1 MAYPT
6 KSFEVPVAQDRFRVL
21 PAHVRTRDVVRAA
34 RNAGLGFMTGAAF
47 GFRRVDLRQWRLE
60 QYETAVSY
68 SRIGVRA
75 VPWDDGAGLD
85 DRALDRLVRSTR
97 ERVLRMLQSARRTW
111 GTPTFARDM
120 IDFRLVVAIYDR
132 DHEVGYAPASN
143 PEMRLVD
150 RVASLFIADFLTD
163 ASDYA
168 IVTPC
173 DQCGE
178 VGLGGVVDHAS
189 WCLEA
194 PTNSHVIERV
204 RRSRTTLR
212 GVGVAEA
219 VGQ

>member
-6 KSFEVPVAQDRFRVL
+6 KCFERPIAEDRFRVL
-21 PAHVRTRDVVRAA
+21 PEHVRVKDVVRAA

-60 QYETAVSY
+60 QYESAVSY

-85 DRALDRLVRSTR
+85 DLALDRLVRTTR
-97 ERVLRMLQSARRTW
+97 DRVMRMLLGARRTW

-132 DHEVGYAPASN
+132 DGEVGYAPAAH
-143 PEMRLVD
+143 PELRLSD

-163 ASDYA
+163 AADYA
-168 IVTPC
+168 VVTPC

-189 WCLEA
+189 WCVDA
-194 PTNSHVIERV
+194 PANSHIVEKV
-204 RRSRTTLR
+204 RRSRSTIR
-212 GVGVAEA
+212 GVGDEMAA
-219 VGQ
+219 CQ